1 MALKDT
7 GIPHQYRQ
15 LSKQAD
21 KLLKAVYMLWNEQHL
36 HGSCQ
41 WLAHNGA
48 RSSQAQAKSLYSGA
62 DNLHQGAGRRRSGV
76 GGGCQHFSW
85 LVAGPHLLVG
95 LVCLGAREQPHRA
108 QCTTAAQQ

>member
-48 RSSQAQAKSLYSGA
+48 RFSQAQAKSLYSGA

-85 LVAGPHLLVG
+85 LVAGPHLLVVLG
-95 LVCLGAREQPHRA
+95 CIGAREQPHRA